1 MTQVTYT
8 PATSGPRITHTP
20 GTPAPRPLE
29 VGDTLDYGNGRRDVI
44 TGAGVSMLFTRTATG
59 RQGWE
64 HRAPCEGDMSG
75 VIVAVE
81 S

>member
-8 PATSGPRITHTP
+8 PDTSGPRITHLD
-20 GTPAPRPLE
+20 GTVPPRPLE
-29 VGDTLDYGNGRRDVI
+29 VGDTLQLGNGTTETI

-59 RQGWE
+59 RQRW
-64 HRAPCEGDMSG
+64 HNRASCEGDMSG